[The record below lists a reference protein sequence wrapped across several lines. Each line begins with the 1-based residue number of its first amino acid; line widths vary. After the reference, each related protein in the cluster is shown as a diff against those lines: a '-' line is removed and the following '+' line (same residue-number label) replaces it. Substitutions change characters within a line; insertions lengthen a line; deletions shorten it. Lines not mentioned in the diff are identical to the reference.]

1 MAGELI
7 CFRGRFGGEKERFRE
22 RKREEKKQSERGRKN
37 SQNEKWIQKRQ
48 QDPTLLAAVE
58 AAEAAREGRR
68 HKGGDRGGI
77 AEEDEEEEEE
87 EEGEGGTSKRR
98 VIEVEGE
105 ESLPLPM
112 KRGAALAPAAAAAGA
127 TAAAAAAASVSAA
140 GPIKTD
146 MNLPPAPTPPIAVPR
161 ASTSLTAAEENGGD
175 EEEEEFG
182 TPKSE
187 CSFVSAFSTA
197 ASATAAAAAAANG
210 NGNGNGGESAAPQVP
225 LLERVHRLEASLPA
239 HAARVRAQSRD
250 ATATDPLSS
259 KRLSAAADLAE
270 EALRDGR
277 GTLMMRV
284 GQLEAAVAALV
295 EAETFLAAAER
306 RASEKSRVACC
317 SVM

>member
-1 MAGELI
+1 MDPKTTTGPHSARSR
-7 CFRGRFGGEKERFRE
+7 RGC
-22 RKREEKKQSERGRKN
+22 RG
-37 SQNEKWIQKRQ
+37 
-48 QDPTLLAAVE
+48 
-58 AAEAAREGRR
+58 REGREEAQGR
-68 HKGGDRGGI
+68 GQGGI
-77 AEEDEEEEEE
+77 AEEDEEEDEE

-127 TAAAAAAASVSAA
+127 TAAAAAAAASVSAA

-146 MNLPPAPTPPIAVPR
+146 MNLPPAPAPPIAVPR